1 MQRLFADRFDE
12 MFEIL
17 EQSFPADERRPR
29 EQQLKLFEIPEYK
42 VFFEGEEEKIMG
54 FMALWEFED
63 FVYIEHFALRADCRG
78 RGTGSK
84 MLGQAM
90 SAFDKPVCLEVEP
103 PETEKSCRRIAFYER
118 NGMYLNHYD
127 YIQPPLAEGQ
137 NSLPLKIMTSI
148 GKITPGQFD
157 SIKNTLYKY
166 VYRVE

>member
-29 EQQLKLFEIPEYK
+29 EQQLKL
-42 VFFEGEEEKIMG
+42 FEGEEEKIMG

-84 MLGQAM
+84 MLGQVM

-118 NGMYLNHYD
+118 NGMYLNQYD

>member
-63 FVYIEHFALRADCRG
+63 FVYIGEG
-78 RGTGSK
+78 
-84 MLGQAM
+84 
-90 SAFDKPVCLEVEP
+90 EP
-103 PETEKSCRRIAFYER
+103 ARKCSDRSCR
-118 NGMYLNHYD
+118 L
-127 YIQPPLAEGQ
+127 L
-137 NSLPLKIMTSI
+137 TSRSVLRLSRPKPKSHV
-148 GKITPGQFD
+148 GG
-157 SIKNTLYKY
+157 
-166 VYRVE
+166 